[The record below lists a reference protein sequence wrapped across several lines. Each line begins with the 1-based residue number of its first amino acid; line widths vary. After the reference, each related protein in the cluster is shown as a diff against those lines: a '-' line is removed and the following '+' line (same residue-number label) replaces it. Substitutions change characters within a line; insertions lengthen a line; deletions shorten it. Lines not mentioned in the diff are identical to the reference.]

1 MEYAVAVD
9 LYLDQAPIS
18 GASRRVYRI
27 SLASWA
33 WPLVGKPA
41 PRGAER
47 RGALPPVAPLTLLDD
62 PGTSDRLAAEFAARA
77 AATGPR
83 SANRELS
90 ALRSAGGWWRE
101 QGWIQADPTVG
112 LRLRQPAA
120 PGAPLTAAQVDALFR
135 LPASLREHALWRV
148 LHDSG
153 APAAQVLALDAGQ
166 LDLTLHRVRPGLGGA
181 LAGAGIAWRDGTS
194 QVLRWLL
201 SGRTWGPV
209 FVTGRRAPAGAADA
223 DLCRVTGH
231 ARMSYRRAA
240 EVFTALTRPLDTAGS
255 GWTLHQL
262 SAAGKARKS
271 GQAMAPELR
280 HRDRAVTPGPG
291 TPTRRKSSFPSG
303 PSQLAGTRRPRT
315 GQGLS
320 PRRSRASG

>member
-1 MEYAVAVD
+1 VEYAVAVD

-41 PRGAER
+41 PRGPER
-47 RGALPPVAPLTLLDD
+47 RGAAPPVAPLALLDD
-62 PGTSDRLAAEFAARA
+62 PGTGDRLAAEFAARA
-77 AATGPR
+77 ATAGVR

-101 QGWIQADPTVG
+101 EGWIQADPTAG
-112 LRLRQPAA
+112 LRLRHPDTR
-120 PGAPLTAAQVDALFR
+120 GTPLTAVQVDALFR
-135 LPASLREHALWRV
+135 LRASLREHALWRV

-153 APAAQVLALDAGQ
+153 APAAQVLALDADR
-166 LDLTLHRVRPGLGGA
+166 LDLSLHRVRPGPDGELP
-181 LAGAGIAWRDGTS
+181 GAGIAWHAGTS

-209 FVTGRRAPAGAADA
+209 FVTGRRAPAGAAGA
-223 DLCRVTGH
+223 DVCRVTGH

-240 EVFTALTRPLDTAGS
+240 EMFTALTSPLDTAGR

-262 SAAGKARKS
+262 SAAGRARQG
-271 GQAMAPELR
+271 GQVLSPELP
-280 HRDRAVTPGPG
+280 VTSKQP
-291 TPTRRKSSFPSG
+291 
-303 PSQLAGTRRPRT
+303 A
-315 GQGLS
+315 
-320 PRRSRASG
+320 A

>member
-41 PRGAER
+41 PRGTAR
-47 RGALPPVAPLTLLDD
+47 RGAVPPVAPLALLDE
-62 PGTSDRLAAEFAARA
+62 PGTGARLAAEFRDRTAVAGA
-77 AATGPR
+77 R

-101 QGWIQADPTVG
+101 QGWIQADPTAG
-112 LRLRQPAA
+112 LRLRHPAA

-153 APAAQVLALDAGQ
+153 APAAQVLALDADQ
-166 LDLTLHRVRPGLGGA
+166 LDLARHRVRPGPRGAPGRRAHRVAGGDEPGAA
-181 LAGAGIAWRDGTS
+181 LAAVRADMGAGIR
-194 QVLRWLL
+194 
-201 SGRTWGPV
+201 
-209 FVTGRRAPAGAADA
+209 
-223 DLCRVTGH
+223 H
-231 ARMSYRRAA
+231 RAA
-240 EVFTALTRPLDTAGS
+240 RAGRGRGYRP
-255 GWTLHQL
+255 
-262 SAAGKARKS
+262 
-271 GQAMAPELR
+271 
-280 HRDRAVTPGPG
+280 VPGD
-291 TPTRRKSSFPSG
+291 
-303 PSQLAGTRRPRT
+303 
-315 GQGLS
+315 
-320 PRRSRASG
+320 RSRPDVLPARG

>member
-1 MEYAVAVD
+1 MESPAPVEYAVAVD
-9 LYLDQAPIS
+9 RYLDQAPIS

-33 WPLVGKPA
+33 WPLVGKTA
-41 PRGAER
+41 PRGAAR
-47 RGALPPVAPLTLLDD
+47 RGAAPPVAPLALLDD
-62 PGTSDRLAAEFAARA
+62 PGTGKRLAAEFATRA
-77 AATGPR
+77 ADAGPR

-101 QGWIQADPTVG
+101 QGWIQADPTAG
-112 LRLRQPAA
+112 LRLRHPAVR
-120 PGAPLTAAQVDALFR
+120 GTPLTTSQVDALFR

-148 LHDSG
+148 LYDSG
-153 APAAQVLALDAGQ
+153 APAAQVLALDADH
-166 LDLTLHRVRPGLGGA
+166 LDLTLHRVRPGPGGA
-181 LAGAGIAWRDGTS
+181 LAGAGIAWREATS

-209 FVTGRRAPAGAADA
+209 FVTGRRAPAGAPGA

-240 EVFTALTRPLDTAGS
+240 EVFTALTGPLDTAGS

-262 SAAGKARKS
+262 SAAGRARKA
-271 GQAMAPELR
+271 GQ
-280 HRDRAVTPGPG
+280 D
-291 TPTRRKSSFPSG
+291 
-303 PSQLAGTRRPRT
+303 
-315 GQGLS
+315 
-320 PRRSRASG
+320 

>member
-1 MEYAVAVD
+1 MEYAVAAD
-9 LYLDQAPIS
+9 LYLGQAPIS
-18 GASRRVYRI
+18 VASRRVYRI

-47 RGALPPVAPLTLLDD
+47 RGAVPPAAPLALLDD
-62 PGTSDRLAAEFAARA
+62 PGTSTRLATEFQVRA
-77 AATGPR
+77 AAAGAR

-101 QGWIQADPTVG
+101 QGWIRADPTAG
-112 LRLRQPAA
+112 LRLVHPAS
-120 PGAPLTAAQVDALFR
+120 GGTPLTAPQVDALFR

-153 APAAQVLALDAGQ
+153 APAAQVLALNADE
-166 LDLTLHRVRPGLGGA
+166 LDLARHRVRPGSQGA
-181 LAGAGIAWRDGTS
+181 AAGDGIAWQEATN

-209 FVTGRRAPAGAADA
+209 FVTDRRAPGGAVDT

-240 EVFTALTRPLDTAGS
+240 EMFTALTRPLDAAGR

-262 SAAGKARKS
+262 SAAGRRGGS
-271 GQAMAPELR
+271 
-280 HRDRAVTPGPG
+280 
-291 TPTRRKSSFPSG
+291 TR
-303 PSQLAGTRRPRT
+303 
-315 GQGLS
+315 
-320 PRRSRASG
+320 